1 MLMSQAIE
9 AVTFGSRHWSFDNYK
24 ANLFGDHCLI
34 LLFTIKLCSNLTKT
48 IDTQFVLF

>member
-1 MLMSQAIE
+1 MSQAIE

-34 LLFTIKLCSNLTKT
+34 LLFPIKLYINLTKT